1 VLRGCSANTADAN
14 GMTALHHAAQHGLV
28 EVAKLLKQ
36 LCDGTTGSSSSSSS
50 STAAGALLLNTA
62 DNSGWT
68 PLMTAAAHGHTPF
81 VRWLLETA
89 ASTSDTATANKAG
102 RTALHLAASKGRD
115 NVVRALLGVKDVQ
128 VSVYSDRL
136 QLSAHIQPRCLH
148 AYKCRIVD
156 SWSALALSSGLQ
168 VLALPV
174 FSRLF

>member
-36 LCDGTTGSSSSSSS
+36 LCDSSSSSSS
-50 STAAGALLLNTA
+50 GSGAAAEALLLNTA

-81 VRWLLETA
+81 VRWLLEAA
-89 ASTSDTATANKAG
+89 ASTSDATAVNKTG

-115 NVVRALLGVKDVQ
+115 NVVRALLGVKEVQ
-128 VSVYSDRL
+128 VSVCVD
-136 QLSAHIQPRCLH
+136 
-148 AYKCRIVD
+148 AYFTETQMT
-156 SWSALALSSGLQ
+156 ALCMYAFL
-168 VLALPV
+168 
-174 FSRLF
+174 

>member
-36 LCDGTTGSSSSSSS
+36 LCDSRTSSSSG
-50 STAAGALLLNTA
+50 TAAAEALLLNTA

-81 VRWLLETA
+81 VRWLLDA
-89 ASTSDTATANKAG
+89 AGSTSDAAAVNKAG

-115 NVVRALLGVKDVQ
+115 NVVRALLGVKEVQ
-128 VSVYSDRL
+128 VSAYNSSLMYTRVISRL
-136 QLSAHIQPRCLH
+136 CSCICST
-148 AYKCRIVD
+148 VD
-156 SWSALALSSGLQ
+156 ELNSGLVQ
-168 VLALPV
+168 LQ
-174 FSRLF
+174 S

>member
-36 LCDGTTGSSSSSSS
+36 LCDGSTSSSTSSSSG
-50 STAAGALLLNTA
+50 TAAAEALLLNTT

-81 VRWLLETA
+81 VRWLLEA
-89 ASTSDTATANKAG
+89 AGSTSDAAAVNKAG

-115 NVVRALLGVKDVQ
+115 NVVRALLGIKEVQ
-128 VSVYSDRL
+128 VS
-136 QLSAHIQPRCLH
+136 AHF
-148 AYKCRIVD
+148 V
-156 SWSALALSSGLQ
+156 
-168 VLALPV
+168 
-174 FSRLF
+174 